1 MDELHRQLIRI
12 GLDALAKDYG
22 YALAGG
28 YAIQA
33 HHIVNRVSDDV
44 DLFAPFERA
53 SREMEQAAERIS
65 TAYEAAGYTVEQVHL
80 TPTYTRLN
88 VTDPASGTQ
97 SKVELVAEFLHHTP
111 VDSDLGPVLH
121 RDDVAAGKTSA
132 LFTRAEV
139 RDAIDVAGL
148 LKVGYTR
155 EQLMDLA
162 AQNDAGFDRRM
173 FADSLAR
180 IQRYTDKQFAAYDLD
195 ADQAA
200 TIRATFADWQHKLL

>member
-28 YAIQA
+28 CAVQA

-53 SREMEQAAERIS
+53 SREMSQAAERIT
-65 TAYEAAGYTVEQVHL
+65 TAYEAAGYSVEQAHV
-80 TPTYTRLN
+80 TPTCTRLN
-88 VTDPASGTQ
+88 VTDPASGAQ
-97 SKVELVAEFLHHTP
+97 SKVELVAEFLHDTP
-111 VDSDLGPVLH
+111 VESDLGPVLH

-139 RDAIDVAGL
+139 RDAIDEKSLITRGL
-148 LKVGYTR
+148 SGPTPRSTVKTPGVLRTPAYMRVSFSASNNTGTLKMRPGTGPR
-155 EQLMDLA
+155 H
-162 AQNDAGFDRRM
+162 DRDHRP
-173 FADSLAR
+173 
-180 IQRYTDKQFAAYDLD
+180 YD
-195 ADQAA
+195 
-200 TIRATFADWQHKLL
+200 HV

>member
-1 MDELHRQLIRI
+1 
-12 GLDALAKDYG
+12 
-22 YALAGG
+22 
-28 YAIQA
+28 
-33 HHIVNRVSDDV
+33 
-44 DLFAPFERA
+44 
-53 SREMEQAAERIS
+53 MEQAAERIT

-97 SKVELVAEFLHHTP
+97 SKVEFVAEFLHHTP

-132 LFTRAEV
+132 LFTRAEA

-148 LKVGYTR
+148 LKASYTR
-155 EQLMDLA
+155 EQLMNLA

-180 IQRYTDKQFAAYDLD
+180 IQRYTDKGFAAYDLN
-195 ADQAA
+195 AEEAEA
-200 TIRATFADWQHKLL
+200 IRDTFADWQQQLP